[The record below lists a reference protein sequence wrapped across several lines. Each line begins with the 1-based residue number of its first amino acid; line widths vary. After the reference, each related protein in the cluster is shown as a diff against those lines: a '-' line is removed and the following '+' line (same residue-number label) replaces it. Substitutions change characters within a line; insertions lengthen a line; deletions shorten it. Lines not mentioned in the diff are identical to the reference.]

1 MELKKTDYQQ
11 SIIEKIKD
19 LRIKNGITQVMLSK
33 LLGISTGQI
42 GNIESIKF
50 PHKYTLKQLVTFCEY
65 IDYPLAKLL
74 AKDKQNVNDIDTLI
88 HNIVEYE
95 Q

>member
-11 SIIEKIKD
+11 AIID
-19 LRIKNGITQVMLSK
+19 RIKNLRIQNDITQVMLSK

-50 PHKYTLKQLVTFCEY
+50 PHKYTLKQIVVFCEH
-65 IDYPLAKLL
+65 IDYPVSKLL
-74 AKDKQNVNDIDTLI
+74 AKDNQSPNDINILI